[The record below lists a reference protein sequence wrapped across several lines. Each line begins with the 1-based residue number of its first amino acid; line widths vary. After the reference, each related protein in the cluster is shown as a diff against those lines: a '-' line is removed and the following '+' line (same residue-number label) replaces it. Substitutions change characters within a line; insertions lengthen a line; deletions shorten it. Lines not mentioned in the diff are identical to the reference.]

1 MTGLGTNRERAN
13 RANAQ
18 RSTGPRSLPGKSMS
32 RLNGRRHGLAAA
44 AADDAVRWANGVAE
58 GALSD
63 GLSAEDIPGAPAAAV
78 QVLVARAKR
87 LALVAML
94 GGEPNQL
101 RLRLTEIER
110 LDRYERRAF
119 SRRHKGF
126 QGSSWLER

>member
-1 MTGLGTNRERAN
+1 MLTGLGTNRERAN

-44 AADDAVRWANGVAE
+44 AADDRWANGVAE
-58 GALSD
+58 SALSD
-63 GLSAEDIPGAPAAAV
+63 GLSAEDITEASAAAV